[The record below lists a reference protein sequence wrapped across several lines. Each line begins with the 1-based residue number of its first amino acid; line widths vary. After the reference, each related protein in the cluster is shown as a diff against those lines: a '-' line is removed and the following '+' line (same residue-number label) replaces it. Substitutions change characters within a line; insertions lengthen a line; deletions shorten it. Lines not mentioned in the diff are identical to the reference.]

1 MGLGVDSTI
10 WKKDLEEGQV
20 SSLHDVIILGAGPA
34 GLSAGLY
41 SARFGLDALL
51 IERGQIGGHL
61 INKESIEDYPGFP
74 EGINGAELGMKMY
87 EQATQAGLKSSFGE
101 ATALKITGRE
111 CLVTA
116 FEETH
121 RAKTVIVC
129 PGLSPIKLGMAQEE
143 KLLGRGISYCAVC
156 DGPLCRGNRV
166 VVIGGGDLAVEDA
179 LYLSN
184 LAQSVTLVYGGNQ
197 VHAHRPLLEQ
207 LASKKNVIQ
216 AAESAVESII
226 GAENVTGIRIR
237 NARTSEHS
245 EIPTDGVFVSIGL
258 TPNTQFLQ
266 GLLPLTE
273 TQHIITDDFLRARY
287 ENVFAAGDVRAGSLS
302 CTAAQVGDGAR
313 AALMVQQYLFGQ

>member
-1 MGLGVDSTI
+1 MDPTI

-61 INKESIEDYPGFP
+61 INQESIEDYPGFP

-101 ATALKITGRE
+101 ATALKITGSE
-111 CLVTA
+111 CSVTA

-121 RAKTVIVC
+121 RAKAGIICT
-129 PGLSPIKLGMAQEE
+129 GLSPIKIGLAEEE

-156 DGPLCRGNRV
+156 DGPLYRGKRV
-166 VVIGGGDLAVEDA
+166 AVIGGGDLAVEDA

-184 LAQSVTLVYGGNQ
+184 LVQSVTLVFEGSEVQ
-197 VHAHRPLLEQ
+197 ASRLLLER
-207 LASKKNVIQ
+207 LSSKKNVIH
-216 AAESAVESII
+216 AAGSAVESVI
-226 GAENVTGIRIR
+226 GEENVTGIKLR
-237 NARTSEHS
+237 NVRTGEYS

-273 TQHIITDDFLRARY
+273 AQHVITDDFLRAQY
-287 ENVFAAGDVRAGSLS
+287 ENVFAAGDVRADSLS

-313 AALMVQQYLFGQ
+313 AALMVQQYLLGQ

>member
-20 SSLHDVIILGAGPA
+20 SSYHDVIILGAGPA

-166 VVIGGGDLAVEDA
+166 AVIGGGDLAVEDA

-184 LAQSVTLVYGGNQ
+184 LAQSVTLVYGGNE

-237 NARTSEHS
+237 NARTGEHS

-313 AALMVQQYLFGQ
+313 AALMVRQYLFGQ

>member
-1 MGLGVDSTI
+1 MP
-10 WKKDLEEGQV
+10 
-20 SSLHDVIILGAGPA
+20 SLHDVIILGAGPA

-101 ATALKITGRE
+101 VTALKITGRE
-111 CLVTA
+111 CLITA

-156 DGPLCRGNRV
+156 DGPLYRGNRV
-166 VVIGGGDLAVEDA
+166 AVIGGGDLAVEDA

-184 LAQSVTLVYGGNQ
+184 VAQSVTLVYGGNQ
-197 VHAHRPLLEQ
+197 VHAHRPFLEQ
-207 LASKKNVIQ
+207 LASKKNVVQ

-226 GAENVTGIRIR
+226 GEENVTGIRIR
-237 NARTSEHS
+237 NARTGEHS

-273 TQHIITDDFLRARY
+273 TQHIITDDFLRAQY

-302 CTAAQVGDGAR
+302 CTCSSGR
-313 AALMVQQYLFGQ
+313 